1 MGEDP
6 YRGYGPPPHNLVL
19 ESLMDVAARELALA
33 PAELRRRNYIRPEQ
47 FPYTV
52 PSGNEYD
59 IGNYAA
65 VLDRVLELAEYRAL
79 RASQAQSRAEGRLV
93 GIGVVG
99 TVEPGVFDWNAYA
112 TVGVPE
118 GVKATSV
125 SRRCRSWAW
134 TMSRSGSTSR
144 TSSRSA

>member
-1 MGEDP
+1 
-6 YRGYGPPPHNLVL
+6 
-19 ESLMDVAARELALA
+19 MDVAARELALD

-59 IGNYAA
+59 SGNCAA
-65 VLDRVLELAEYRAL
+65 VLDRVLELADYRAM
-79 RASQAQSRAEGRLV
+79 RASQAQTRAEGRLV

-99 TVEPGVFDWNAYA
+99 TVEPGVFDWNTYA
-112 TVGVPE
+112 TVGVPGVGVPGVGVPE
-118 GVKATSV
+118 GVKATSA